1 MAGFE
6 QSLGLGLQQTLS
18 PQMQQSLQLL
28 QAPVLE
34 LRNLVEQELQVNPV
48 LEEEVP
54 ERELEDE
61 KSEEWDEELQ
71 EVSRLDEEWRDY
83 MSQSG
88 AYDGRSAEAQE
99 RRDYL
104 LNSIRTPKSLPQ
116 HLLDQLAIS
125 DIGEEERE
133 VADAI
138 VGNLNDAGLLDV
150 TVEELASLTNT
161 RVENVERVLKEVQAL
176 DPVGVAA
183 RDLRECLLI
192 QLERIGKRESLEAR
206 IVNGHLDDLL
216 KRRFPEVARRLGV
229 GVHDVQDAA
238 DFLATLEPRPAR
250 QFSISTDQVIQPDV
264 VVEEDGE
271 GFVVSLNNE
280 HVPMLRISTYYKDLL
295 SEPGNRGQVRDYI
308 REKIKG
314 GRFFIKCIQQR
325 QQTILNIAR
334 EIVRR
339 QENFLREGPSALRPM
354 TMNQVAQAVGD
365 HREPGDERQIHP
377 HPAGHLRD
385 EIFLHA
391 RLPDR
396 GRLGHQQRERAQ
408 VHRRGRGEGGQAPSA
423 QRPGDSRDSQGPR
436 HSHRTPHRG
445 QIPRAARH
453 PAEPFAEDV
462 LNIFQK
468 AAKIAKNKPFVSLA
482 IFCKF
487 SPT

>member
-34 LRNLVEQELQVNPV
+34 LRTLVEQELQVNPV

-54 ERELEDE
+54 ERELDDE
-61 KSEEWDEELQ
+61 KTEEWDEEFQ

-83 MSQSG
+83 MAQSG

-104 LNSIRTPKSLPQ
+104 LNSIRTPKSLQQ

-125 DIGEEERE
+125 DISAGDRE

-138 VGNLNDAGLLDV
+138 VGNLNESGLLDV

-161 RVENVERVLKEVQAL
+161 RLERVEQVLKEMQML

-206 IVNGHLDDLL
+206 IVTGHLDDLL
-216 KRRFPEVARRLGV
+216 KRRFPEVARRLGI
-229 GVHDVQDAA
+229 GVQDVQAAA
-238 DFLATLEPRPAR
+238 DFIATLEPRPAR
-250 QFSISTDQVIQPDV
+250 QFSTTVEQVIQPDV
-264 VVEEDGE
+264 IVEEDGD

-280 HVPMLRISTYYKDLL
+280 QVPMLRISTYYKDLL
-295 SEPGNRGQVRDYI
+295 SEPSNRGQVRDYI

-354 TMNQVAQAVGD
+354 TMNQVAQAVGVHETTVSRATNGKYILTAQGIFEMKYFFTPGYQTEGGSD
-365 HREPGDERQIHP
+365 ISNESVRKSIAEVVEKEEKRHPLSDQAILEILKDRGIPIARRTVAKYREQLGILPS
-377 HPAGHLRD
+377 HLRKT
-385 EIFLHA
+385 F
-391 RLPDR
+391 
-396 GRLGHQQRERAQ
+396 
-408 VHRRGRGEGGQAPSA
+408 
-423 QRPGDSRDSQGPR
+423 
-436 HSHRTPHRG
+436 
-445 QIPRAARH
+445 
-453 PAEPFAEDV
+453 
-462 LNIFQK
+462 
-468 AAKIAKNKPFVSLA
+468 
-482 IFCKF
+482 
-487 SPT
+487 